1 MTTGALPTGGTVAG
15 DLDGVVTGEVDG
27 RALGTR
33 AARGVLVALSGQ
45 GLRIGVQVLS
55 VVLLSRLLGPTDYGL
70 LAMVMAVIGVADVFR
85 DLGLSTAAVQART
98 LSAQQ
103 RSNLFWVNAGTGLLL
118 TLLAVVAA
126 PLVEALYG
134 RPELGAMT
142 QALAAVFL
150 LNGLAT
156 QYRADPTRNLRF
168 GRLAAV
174 DVVSPAAGL
183 LVGVGLAA
191 TGAGYWALVGQQL
204 AQCLVMTVLVVAAG
218 RWLPRR
224 PDRRTPMDGLLR
236 FGWHMVGIEL
246 LGYAGR
252 NADALLIGTRSGAA
266 ALGLY
271 NRAYQL
277 LMAPLG
283 QVRAP
288 TTQVA
293 LPVLSRLQDDPV
305 RWAAYVRRG
314 QQALGYTLVAG
325 LGVVVG
331 AAEPVTAVFL
341 GDRWDGVAPVLRLMA
356 VGGICQTLA
365 FVGYWVYLSRGLTP
379 ALIRYSLFETA
390 VRLACI
396 VVGSGY
402 GVVGVAAGFAVA
414 PALTWPVS
422 LWWLSRLA
430 PIPLRQLVTGALRIL
445 VLASVV
451 AGCGWAAARWTAGVP
466 AVLVLASALA
476 AGAAGY
482 AALVGVARPFRRDLL
497 AVLAA
502 VRMGLGRRGS
512 PTR

>member
-1 MTTGALPTGGTVAG
+1 MTSTAPA
-15 DLDGVVTGEVDG
+15 DGVVEGSVAAAAVGPVDG
-27 RALGTR
+27 RTLGNR
-33 AARGVLVALSGQ
+33 AARGVLVALGGQ
-45 GLRIGVQVLS
+45 GLRIAVQVLS

-70 LAMVMAVIGVADVFR
+70 LAMVLAVIGVADVFR
-85 DLGLSTAAVQART
+85 DLGLSTAAIQART

-103 RSNLFWVNAGTGLLL
+103 RSNLFWVNTGTGLLL
-118 TLLAVVAA
+118 TGLAVVAA

-134 RPELGAMT
+134 RAELQAMT
-142 QALAAVFL
+142 QALAVVFL
-150 LNGLAT
+150 LNGIAT
-156 QYRADPTRNLRF
+156 QYRADLTRRLHF

-174 DVVSPAAGL
+174 DVASPAAGL
-183 LVGVGLAA
+183 LVGVVLAA
-191 TGAGYWALVGQQL
+191 GGAGYWALVGQQL
-204 AQCLVMTVLVVAAG
+204 AQYLVMTAMVVVAG
-218 RWLPRR
+218 GWLPCR
-224 PDRRTPMDGLLR
+224 PNRRTPMDGLLR

-246 LGYAGR
+246 IGYAGR
-252 NADALLIGTRSGAA
+252 NADTLLIGTRSGAA

-283 QVRAP
+283 QLRAP

-293 LPVLSRLQDDPV
+293 LPVLSRLQDDQE

-314 QQALGYTLVAG
+314 QQALGYTMVAG

-331 AAEPVTAVFL
+331 AAEPMAAVLL

-379 ALIRYSLFETA
+379 ELIRYSLFETA
-390 VRLACI
+390 VRLVCI
-396 VVGSGY
+396 VVGSTW
-402 GVVGVAAGFAVA
+402 GVVGVAAGFALA

-430 PIPLRQLVTGALRIL
+430 PVPLRHLVTGALRIL
-445 VLASVV
+445 ALTAVV
-451 AGCGWAAARWTAGVP
+451 AASSWWAVSSLHAAP
-466 AVLVLASALA
+466 APLALGAALV

-482 AALVGVARPFRRDLL
+482 AAVVAVAQPCRRDLL
-497 AVLAA
+497 AVVDA
-502 VRMGLGRRGS
+502 VRQGLRNGKAR
-512 PTR
+512 T

>member
-1 MTTGALPTGGTVAG
+1 MTAPTREAPGTGL
-15 DLDGVVTGEVDG
+15 G
-27 RALGTR
+27 RR
-33 AARGVLVALSGQ
+33 AARGVLVALTGQ

-85 DLGLSTAAVQART
+85 DLGLSTAAVQARS

-103 RSNLFWVNAGTGLLL
+103 RSNLFWVNTGTGV
-118 TLLAVVAA
+118 LLAGVVFAGA

-142 QALAAVFL
+142 QALAGVFV
-150 LNGLAT
+150 LNGVAT
-156 QYRADPTRNLRF
+156 QYRADLTRRLQF
-168 GRLAAV
+168 GRLAAA
-174 DVVSPAAGL
+174 DVAAPAVGLLAGL
-183 LVGVGLAA
+183 VLAGS
-191 TGAGYWALVGQQL
+191 GAGHWALVAQQL
-204 AQCLVMTVLVVAAG
+204 VQAAVMTALVLVAG
-218 RWLPRR
+218 RWRPLR

-236 FGWHMVGIEL
+236 FGWHMVGIEM
-246 LGYAGR
+246 LGYASR

-283 QVRAP
+283 QLRAP

-305 RWAAYVRRG
+305 RWAEYVRRG
-314 QQALGYTLVAG
+314 QQALGYTFVAG

-341 GDRWDGVAPVLRLMA
+341 GDRWEGVAPVLRLMA

-365 FVGYWVYLSRGLTP
+365 FVGYWVYLSRGLTRS
-379 ALIRYSLFETA
+379 LVRYSLFETA
-390 VRLACI
+390 VRLVCI
-396 VVGSGY
+396 VVGSRY

-430 PIPLRQLVTGALRIL
+430 PIPLHHLVTGALRIL
-445 VLASVV
+445 ALTAVV
-451 AGCGWAAARWTAGVP
+451 AGSAWWAADALAGRSS
-466 AVLVLASALA
+466 LTALA
-476 AGAAGY
+476 AAVASGAAGY
-482 AALVGVARPFRRDLL
+482 LVVVALVPPVRRDVV
-497 AVLAA
+497 AVLRA
-502 VRMGLGRRGS
+502 VRAGMGSRHR
-512 PTR
+512 PVV

>member
-1 MTTGALPTGGTVAG
+1 MTSATRPADGAPAG
-15 DLDGVVTGEVDG
+15 VPEDVTDG
-27 RALGTR
+27 RTLGDR
-33 AARGVLVALSGQ
+33 AARGVLVALGGQ

-85 DLGLSTAAVQART
+85 DLGLSTAAIQART
-98 LSAQQ
+98 LSAGQ
-103 RSNLFWVNAGTGLLL
+103 RSNLFWINTGTGLLL
-118 TLLAVVAA
+118 TLLAVGAA

-142 QALAAVFL
+142 QALAVVFL
-150 LNGLAT
+150 LNGVAT
-156 QYRADPTRNLRF
+156 QYRADLTRRLRF
-168 GRLAAV
+168 GRLAGV
-174 DVVSPAAGL
+174 DVAAPAAGL
-183 LVGVGLAA
+183 LIGVALAA
-191 TGAGYWALVGQQL
+191 GGAGYWALVGQQL
-204 AQCLVMTVLVVAAG
+204 AQYLVMTVLVVAAG
-218 RWLPRR
+218 RWRPGR

-293 LPVLSRLQDDPV
+293 LPVLAKLQDDPV
-305 RWAAYVRRG
+305 RWAGYVRRG

-379 ALIRYSLFETA
+379 ALVRYSLFETA

-396 VVGSGY
+396 VVGSSH
-402 GVVGVAAGFAVA
+402 GVVGVAAGFALA

-430 PIPLRQLVTGALRIL
+430 PIPLRDLVTGALRIL
-445 VLASVV
+445 LLTGVV
-451 AGCGWAAARWTAGVP
+451 AGCSWTAVRQLDGSPAALALAAA
-466 AVLVLASALA
+466 LV

-482 AALVGVARPFRRDLL
+482 AVLVAGVRPVRRDLL
-497 AVLAA
+497 AVVGA
-502 VRMGLGRRGS
+502 VRQALRTRGRAV
-512 PTR
+512 

>member
-1 MTTGALPTGGTVAG
+1 MTSTARPPDGA
-15 DLDGVVTGEVDG
+15 VDG
-27 RALGTR
+27 PAGEEPDGRTLGDR
-33 AARGVLVALSGQ
+33 AARGVLVALGGQ

-85 DLGLSTAAVQART
+85 DLGLSTAAIQART
-98 LSAQQ
+98 LSARQ
-103 RSNLFWVNAGTGLLL
+103 RSNLFWVNTGTGLLL
-118 TLLAVVAA
+118 TLLAVAAA
-126 PLVEALYG
+126 PLLEGLYG

-142 QALAAVFL
+142 QALGVIFV
-150 LNGLAT
+150 LNGIAT
-156 QYRADPTRNLRF
+156 QYRADLTRRLRF

-174 DVVSPAAGL
+174 DVAAPAAGL
-183 LVGVGLAA
+183 LVGVVLAA
-191 TGAGYWALVGQQL
+191 GGAGYWALVGQQL
-204 AQCLVMTVLVVAAG
+204 GQYLVMTVLVVAAG
-218 RWLPRR
+218 RWRPLR
-224 PDRRTPMDGLLR
+224 PDRHVPMDGLLR

-246 LGYAGR
+246 IGYAGR
-252 NADALLIGTRSGAA
+252 NADTLLIGTRSGAA

-293 LPVLSRLQDDPV
+293 LPVLSRVQDDEL

-314 QQALGYTLVAG
+314 QLALGYTLVAG

-331 AAEPVTAVFL
+331 AAEPITAVFL
-341 GDRWDGVAPVLRLMA
+341 GDRWDGVAPVLRFMA

-396 VVGSGY
+396 VVGSGW
-402 GVVGVAAGFAVA
+402 GVVGVAAGFALA

-430 PIPLRQLVTGALRIL
+430 PVPLRPLVAGALR
-445 VLASVV
+445 VLLLTSVV
-451 AGCGWAAARWTAGVP
+451 AGCSWAAVDRLSAGP
-466 AVLVLASALA
+466 APLALA
-476 AGAAGY
+476 AAVVAGAAGY
-482 AALVGVARPFRRDLL
+482 AALVAVARPFRRDLL
-497 AVLAA
+497 AVVGA
-502 VRMGLGRRGS
+502 VRQGLPGRR
-512 PTR
+512 RAA

>member
-1 MTTGALPTGGTVAG
+1 MTATARPADGTAHDPAEGIAAGVA
-15 DLDGVVTGEVDG
+15 DG
-27 RALGTR
+27 RTLGNR
-33 AARGVLVALSGQ
+33 AARGVLVALGGQ

-85 DLGLSTAAVQART
+85 DLGLSTAAIQART

-103 RSNLFWVNAGTGLLL
+103 RSNLFWVNTGTGLLL
-118 TLLAVVAA
+118 TVLAVVAA

-134 RPELGAMT
+134 RPELEAMT
-142 QALAAVFL
+142 QALAVVFF

-156 QYRADPTRNLRF
+156 QYRADLTRRLRF

-174 DVVSPAAGL
+174 DVLSPIAGL

-191 TGAGYWALVGQQL
+191 SGAGYWALVGQQL
-204 AQCLVMTVLVVAAG
+204 AQYLVMTVLVVTAG
-218 RWLPRR
+218 AWLPSL
-224 PDRRTPMDGLLR
+224 PDRRTSMDGLLR

-246 LGYAGR
+246 MGYAGR
-252 NADALLIGTRSGAA
+252 NADTLLIGTRSGAA

-293 LPVLSRLQDDPV
+293 LPVLSRLQDDQE

-331 AAEPVTAVFL
+331 AAEPLTAVFL

-365 FVGYWVYLSRGLTP
+365 FVGYWVYLSRGLTRQ
-379 ALIRYSLFETA
+379 LIQYSLFETA
-390 VRLACI
+390 VRLVCI
-396 VVGSGY
+396 VVGSTW

-430 PIPLRQLVTGALRIL
+430 PIPLRELVHGALRIL
-445 VLASVV
+445 ALTATVTASS
-451 AGCGWAAARWTAGVP
+451 WAAVRALDAAP
-466 AVLVLASALA
+466 ALLSMGAALL

-482 AALVGVARPFRRDLL
+482 AAVVAIVRPCRRDLL
-497 AVLAA
+497 AVLDA
-502 VRMGLGRRGS
+502 VRQGITHRNPRV
-512 PTR
+512 

>member
-1 MTTGALPTGGTVAG
+1 MSADTATPARSDDGA
-15 DLDGVVTGEVDG
+15 VDG
-27 RALGTR
+27 RALGR
-33 AARGVLVALSGQ
+33 SAARGVLVALTGQ

-85 DLGLSTAAVQART
+85 DLGLSTAAVQAPS
-98 LSAQQ
+98 LSVQQ
-103 RSNLFWVNAGTGLLL
+103 RSNLFWVNTGTGALLSV
-118 TLLAVVAA
+118 LAVAAA

-150 LNGLAT
+150 LNGVAT
-156 QYRADPTRNLRF
+156 QYRADLTRHLRF
-168 GRLAAV
+168 GRLAVV
-174 DVVSPAAGL
+174 DVSAPAAGL
-183 LVGVGLAA
+183 VAGLGLAA

-204 AQCLVMTVLVVAAG
+204 AQYLVMTVMVVLAG
-218 RWLPRR
+218 RWVPRW

-246 LGYAGR
+246 LGYASR
-252 NADALLIGTRSGAA
+252 NADSLLIGTRSGAA

-288 TTQVA
+288 ITQVA
-293 LPVLSRLQDDPV
+293 LPVLSRLHDDPE

-325 LGVVVG
+325 LAVVVG
-331 AAEPVTAVFL
+331 AAEPITAVFL
-341 GDRWDGVAPVLRLMA
+341 GDQWLGVAPVLRLMA
-356 VGGICQTLA
+356 VGGACQMLA
-365 FVGYWVYLSRGLTP
+365 FVGYWVYLSRGLTSS
-379 ALIRYSLFETA
+379 LIRYSLFETA
-390 VRLACI
+390 VRLVCI

-402 GVVGVAAGFAVA
+402 GVVGVAAGFALA

-430 PIPLRQLVTGALRIL
+430 PLPLRQLVTGALRIL
-445 VLASVV
+445 GLACAV
-451 AGCGWAAARWTAGVP
+451 AVAAYA
-466 AVLVLASALA
+466 AVQA
-476 AGAAGY
+476 AGSSSPLLALVAAVAAGTVVY
-482 AALVGVARPFRRDLL
+482 LLVAAVARPVRRD
-497 AVLAA
+497 VGEVVRA
-502 VRMGLGRRGS
+502 VRAGVRHRAV
-512 PTR
+512 TREQPLAHPAE